1 MFQEIKIKI
10 TLNAEQEADMP
21 RTSEAEL
28 QAIEAHSEA
37 IDRIVEA
44 PLDLLKA
51 DLETLGYIIEIED

>member
-1 MFQEIKIKI
+1 MTQQILL
-10 TLNAEQEADMP
+10 TP
-21 RTSEAEL
+21 SEVEL

>member
-28 QAIEAHSEA
+28 QAIEA
-37 IDRIVEA
+37 